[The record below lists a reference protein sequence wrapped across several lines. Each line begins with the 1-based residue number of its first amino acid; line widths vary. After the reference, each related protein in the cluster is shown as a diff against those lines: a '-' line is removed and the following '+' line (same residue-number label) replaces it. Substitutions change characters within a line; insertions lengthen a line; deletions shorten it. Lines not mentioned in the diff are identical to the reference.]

1 MAAADDGFSA
11 VLAKFLP
18 RGLDAPPASRRG
30 ADDVAPSPDY
40 ATPARGTPP
49 KRRAPRVV
57 ESADY
62 GGSVDY
68 APASSRLGSLGV
80 VVESPRSPPASPP
93 RGDLYDE
100 DRKSVV

>member
-40 ATPARGTPP
+40 ATPARGTD
-49 KRRAPRVV
+49 
-57 ESADY
+57 SAT
-62 GGSVDY
+62 
-68 APASSRLGSLGV
+68 
-80 VVESPRSPPASPP
+80 
-93 RGDLYDE
+93 
-100 DRKSVV
+100 

>member
-49 KRRAPRVV
+49 KRRAPR
-57 ESADY
+57 
-62 GGSVDY
+62 
-68 APASSRLGSLGV
+68 ASSQRGNAQVYRPLS
-80 VVESPRSPPASPP
+80 ASQYGLRPSAKP
-93 RGDLYDE
+93 CR
-100 DRKSVV
+100 